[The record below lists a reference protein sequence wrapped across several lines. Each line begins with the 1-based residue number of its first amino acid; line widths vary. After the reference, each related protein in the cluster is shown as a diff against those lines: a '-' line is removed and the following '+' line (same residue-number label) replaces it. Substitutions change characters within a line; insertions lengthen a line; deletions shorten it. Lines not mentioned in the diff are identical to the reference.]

1 MERGLSGFCQS
12 FDGVIDCER
21 YQGQG
26 ARIQTEMCRTKKD
39 QPQRYKII
47 HHTDHK

>member
-26 ARIQTEMCRTKKD
+26 ARIQTDVQNKEGSASEV
-39 QPQRYKII
+39 QNNSP
-47 HHTDHK
+47 H